1 MTAHPMLSERTL
13 PEKPSPRVA
22 PNVLSFERVCQVIAL
37 LMGARC
43 AFAGRHLPVGADGLS
58 YLDVARAYVRHDWH
72 TALNGFWGPLYTWLL
87 ALGMGGFHPGIRTE
101 LVMVR
106 TLNFV
111 LFAAALCTFSRY
123 WRAVAGWSERT
134 SGDEISIPLASPFV
148 WITLGYLL
156 FIATFAWFVDL
167 VTPDILVATIVFA
180 IAAFL
185 FKLNDRQQHGIAA
198 YAWLGLL
205 LALGYYAKVIL
216 LYFAVFV
223 LGAMVVQGFRSGS
236 LRRPMTAI
244 VVFVVLGVTLRCD
257 LVTGGRPLPLP
268 EIAAD

>member
-1 MTAHPMLSERTL
+1 M
-13 PEKPSPRVA
+13 
-22 PNVLSFERVCQVIAL
+22 
-37 LMGARC
+37 
-43 AFAGRHLPVGADGLS
+43 
-58 YLDVARAYVRHDWH
+58 
-72 TALNGFWGPLYTWLL
+72 
-87 ALGMGGFHPGIRTE
+87 
-101 LVMVR
+101 
-106 TLNFV
+106 
-111 LFAAALCTFSRY
+111 
-123 WRAVAGWSERT
+123 
-134 SGDEISIPLASPFV
+134 
-148 WITLGYLL
+148 

-257 LVTGGRPLPLP
+257 LVTGGRPLHCRR
-268 EIAAD
+268 

>member
-1 MTAHPMLSERTL
+1 MTAHPMLSERTLSERTL

-22 PNVLSFERVCQVIAL
+22 PNVLSFERVCQVVAL

-111 LFAAALCTFSRY
+111 LFAAALYTFSRY
-123 WRAVAGWSERT
+123 WRAVAGWS
-134 SGDEISIPLASPFV
+134 
-148 WITLGYLL
+148 
-156 FIATFAWFVDL
+156 
-167 VTPDILVATIVFA
+167 
-180 IAAFL
+180 
-185 FKLNDRQQHGIAA
+185 K
-198 YAWLGLL
+198 
-205 LALGYYAKVIL
+205 
-216 LYFAVFV
+216 
-223 LGAMVVQGFRSGS
+223 
-236 LRRPMTAI
+236 
-244 VVFVVLGVTLRCD
+244 
-257 LVTGGRPLPLP
+257 
-268 EIAAD
+268 